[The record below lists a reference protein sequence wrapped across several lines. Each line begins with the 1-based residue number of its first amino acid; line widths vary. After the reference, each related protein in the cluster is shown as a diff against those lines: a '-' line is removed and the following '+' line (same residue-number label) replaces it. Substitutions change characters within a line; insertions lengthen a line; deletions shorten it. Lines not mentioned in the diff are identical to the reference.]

1 MSQIRRI
8 DYHCGPLTESDLA
21 PDPLAQFR
29 AWLDEAND
37 AGIEEPNAM
46 AMASVDASGMPHVR
60 TLLCKEVTAA
70 GFIFF
75 TNYESDKARQIEQ
88 NPQVGLCFH
97 WQPMHRQIHVAGI
110 AQRLPAA
117 ESDEYF
123 ATRPREAQL
132 GAWSSQQSQ
141 VLADREHLR
150 KRLSEVGRTY
160 PDQVPRP
167 ENWGGYLVRPEVVE
181 FWQGQ
186 PSRLHD
192 RLRFVRTGE
201 GNLDDRAAWQV
212 QRLAP

>member
-1 MSQIRRI
+1 
-8 DYHCGPLTESDLA
+8 
-21 PDPLAQFR
+21 
-29 AWLDEAND
+29 
-37 AGIEEPNAM
+37 M
-46 AMASVDASGMPHVR
+46 AMASVDASGMPQVR

-70 GFIFF
+70 GFVFF
-75 TNYESDKARQIEQ
+75 TNYQSDKARQIEQ

-97 WQPMHRQIHVAGI
+97 WQPMHRQVRVAGI

-117 ESDEYF
+117 DSDEYF
-123 ATRPREAQL
+123 STRPREAQL

-141 VLADREHLR
+141 VIPDRDHLR
-150 KRLSEVGRTY
+150 NRLSEVGRTY
-160 PDQVPRP
+160 PGQVPRP
-167 ENWGGYLVRPEVVE
+167 ENWGGYLVRPQTVE

-201 GNLDDRAAWQV
+201 GDLDDRAAWQV

>member
-1 MSQIRRI
+1 M
-8 DYHCGPLTESDLA
+8 
-21 PDPLAQFR
+21 
-29 AWLDEAND
+29 
-37 AGIEEPNAM
+37 
-46 AMASVDASGMPHVR
+46 R

-97 WQPMHRQIHVAGI
+97 WQPMHPPDPRGGDRPAPARGRVRQ
-110 AQRLPAA
+110 
-117 ESDEYF
+117 YF
-123 ATRPREAQL
+123 AARPREAQL

-141 VLADREHLR
+141 VIADREHLR

-192 RLRFVRTGE
+192 RLRFVAHR
-201 GNLDDRAAWQV
+201 RQP
-212 QRLAP
+212 R

>member
-1 MSQIRRI
+1 MWGTHEPDPTNRL
-8 DYHCGPLTESDLA
+8 PLRTSDGSDLA

-75 TNYESDKARQIEQ
+75 TNYEVRQG
-88 NPQVGLCFH
+88 P
-97 WQPMHRQIHVAGI
+97 
-110 AQRLPAA
+110 
-117 ESDEYF
+117 
-123 ATRPREAQL
+123 
-132 GAWSSQQSQ
+132 
-141 VLADREHLR
+141 ADRGRTRRSDCASTGSRCTARSTWRGSPTPARGRVRRVLR
-150 KRLSEVGRTY
+150 PGPVRRNSALVVAAVPGHRGPRTSAERLSEVGRTY
-160 PDQVPRP
+160 PDRVPRP

-186 PSRLHD
+186 PSRL
-192 RLRFVRTGE
+192 RPAAI
-201 GNLDDRAAWQV
+201 RAHRRRQP
-212 QRLAP
+212 R